1 LLSGKGD
8 TLQPLSFNFNRAESD
23 MNFLTAE
30 EFTQLA
36 KDLGISN
43 LEIVEGSTESLAS
56 QVQEMHDGKQLWRL
70 FLVLALLCLLFET
83 VLIRIL

>member
-1 LLSGKGD
+1 
-8 TLQPLSFNFNRAESD
+8 
-23 MNFLTAE
+23 MNFLSTE

-36 KDLGISN
+36 KDLGITN
-43 LEIVEGSTESLAS
+43 LELVEGSTESLAN